1 MEKFFN
7 KKLLKKKKL
16 LIKEEEKRPTLFNN
30 YKGEISQ
37 KEYDYRTKQSFF
49 FLRNPLSNQIVF
61 EIKDDSKKKR
71 KKKFKSY
78 FHLEHKTDTK
88 NNSLK
93 SINISQKKKEKNSYL
108 NLQTRKDWL
117 ECKKIYN
124 KCLKEYNNNEL
135 IVENKFRKDI
145 STDNL
150 IQNNNYRNHLN
161 KGYAVFQGLNKP
173 LINYKAQKG
182 NRKKTLLGYRLTK
195 SHIFFK
201 NLNNKNSFNKEE
213 SNFVRCMNKSID
225 SNFINKGISDI
236 LKNRNLEDIQPLE
249 GIKVISDKKIE
260 IPKKKKKFNLSL
272 RFERRK
278 YSLINIQLPHL
289 ETARKMGIDFG
300 FQYKIKSFFG
310 ISSEGEN
317 KNNTYNNNK
326 DNNDDIEIISEKED
340 LSMKESFI
348 KNVNIENYEENQSE
362 FNFFCLKNVLR
373 LEQFHIFGLILG
385 KGNDSIKCSRILKKI
400 LVDTFSIEKNYIN
413 KEILEK
419 NNFNKKIDYIY
430 FLLTFDDF
438 KFLRDIFNSLET
450 KLEKMGIDTED
461 TGATLSLIIFIKDKI
476 ISSKIGDI
484 QPYFIYN
491 LFDEDA
497 NSNIMVRNPHFK
509 QNINNLFENERLED
523 KNIEII
529 TNRNKTGKKSYKKIL
544 YKEDE
549 EIQDILNNY
558 NIKCTRMI
566 GLNKLKKIG
575 ILNEPEIQTFAMDVE
590 EVIKEALP
598 TKRKNKNPHVSD
610 SDFSSII
617 KKKGI
622 TFTKIILKFAIL
634 GNDELFEIINNSYY
648 IKEINEAMIKDE
660 NDKKNKDNIKF
671 CFNLNN
677 SIKKLLSEASKLG
690 RKIGNIEKC
699 GDLSLAV
706 VTIFED

>member
-317 KNNTYNNNK
+317 KNNTYNNK